1 MKKIFGLL
9 AIATAVFAVSSCTSV
24 APVAATSN
32 PVGSKCGVATETKI
46 LGIYPFEGD
55 HGINKAAKEGGI
67 RKISHVDVETYSIL
81 GLLYTKTTT
90 KVYGE

>member
-1 MKKIFGLL
+1 MKKILGLL
-9 AIATAVFAVSSCTSV
+9 AVGAVFVFSSCTSV

-46 LGIYPFEGD
+46 LGIYPLEGD
-55 HGINKAAKEGGI
+55 HGINKAAKAGGI
-67 RKISHVDVETYSIL
+67 KKISHVDVETNSIL
-81 GLLYTKTTT
+81 GVLYVKKTT